1 MDNVFGQIVVTTSDE
16 DLGTGDFVCA
26 ISLWLGL
33 GTDHTQ
39 VSTRVALCQTHGAGP
54 LTGVHVRQVFFL
66 QLIGCMVVDGQCR
79 ARRQGQVEAHRDVG
93 GVQHFLEQQYQHLGH
108 VLAAVIRLTRQTTPA
123 ALGQLFERFRIPF
136 GCGDNTVVPLHT
148 LFMARLAQRGDQV
161 FIDLGTFFKD
171 RIRQLAVNF
180 LGSRHVLP
188 KLLGLKYLVQDKL
201 HITQRRF
208 IFGHI

>member
-1 MDNVFGQIVVTTSDE
+1 
-16 DLGTGDFVCA
+16 
-26 ISLWLGL
+26 
-33 GTDHTQ
+33 
-39 VSTRVALCQTHGAGP
+39 
-54 LTGVHVRQVFFL
+54 
-66 QLIGCMVVDGQCR
+66 
-79 ARRQGQVEAHRDVG
+79 
-93 GVQHFLEQQYQHLGH
+93 
-108 VLAAVIRLTRQTTPA
+108 
-123 ALGQLFERFRIPF
+123 
-136 GCGDNTVVPLHT
+136 
-148 LFMARLAQRGDQV
+148 MARLTQRGDQV